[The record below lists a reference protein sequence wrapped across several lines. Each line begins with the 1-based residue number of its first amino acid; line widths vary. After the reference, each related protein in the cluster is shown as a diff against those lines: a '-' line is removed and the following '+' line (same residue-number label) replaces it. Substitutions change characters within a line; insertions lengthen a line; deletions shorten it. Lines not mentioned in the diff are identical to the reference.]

1 MTLTPAEIFI
11 IVLAAV
17 LYLLILILVGRYA
30 YLDAR
35 RRGMDGA
42 KWTLICVLAPA
53 LAGFAIYLLVRRD
66 LPEQACPVCG
76 APVETD
82 WIACP
87 RCAAPLPE
95 EQPETENTPPELD
108 DRSLSRILFV
118 ILLIPILLITAV
130 LASAVID
137 SAFSSG
143 FGGTGTVIHSQEDY
157 LEAIDNQEINAWV
170 ENCVQE
176 SEPGT
181 AYILYNGNA
190 LEDGRESNYLIYI
203 PGLTKES
210 DTEIKRSD
218 EGLFG
223 CTVRVDI
230 TGGGGEAALIGIFH
244 TGRGTPHL
252 KLYRN
257 GERLKCSI
265 TEVDYPVDLVSIG

>member
-17 LYLLILILVGRYA
+17 LYLLILILVGRYV

-42 KWTLICVLAPA
+42 KWTLICIIAPA
-53 LAGFAIYLLVRRD
+53 LAGFAIYLLVRCD
-66 LPEQACPVCG
+66 LPEHNCPTCG
-76 APVETD
+76 APLEAD

-95 EQPETENTPPELD
+95 EQPETESEPPGLD
-108 DRSLSRILFV
+108 ERSLSRILFV
-118 ILLIPILLITAV
+118 ILLIPLLLITAV

-137 SAFSSG
+137 YAFAPE
-143 FGGTGTVIHSQEDY
+143 FGGTSTVVYSQEDY
-157 LEAIDNQEINAWV
+157 LEAIDNREIEAWL
-170 ENCVQE
+170 ESCVQDA
-176 SEPGT
+176 EPGT

-190 LEDGRESNYLIYI
+190 SEDGQESNYLIYI
-203 PGLTKES
+203 PGLTREA
-210 DTEIKRSD
+210 DTEIKRSG

-230 TGGGGEAALIGIFH
+230 TGGGGEAALIRIYH

-265 TEVDYPVDLVSIG
+265 TEVDYPVDLVPAT